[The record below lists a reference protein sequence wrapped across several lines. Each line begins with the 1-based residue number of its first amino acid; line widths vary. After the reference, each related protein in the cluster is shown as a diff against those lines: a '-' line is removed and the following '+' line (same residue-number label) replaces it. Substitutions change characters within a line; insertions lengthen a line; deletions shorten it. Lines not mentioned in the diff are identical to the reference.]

1 MRYEMIGAQNRAA
14 VLALLTERWYAT
26 DMILR
31 GERYDLSVADG
42 IVGTEDGAI
51 GGLLTYRIDGETCE
65 ILSLDSLAEGRGV
78 GTELIR
84 RAMLLA
90 RECGCARLI
99 AVTTNDNIE
108 AMRFYQRRG
117 FDMVLL
123 SRNALDVSRVLKPEI
138 PLVGM
143 HGIPLRHE
151 ITFSLDLFAAPPEES
166 PPAND

>member
-1 MRYEMIGAQNRAA
+1 MRYEMIHAQNHAA
-14 VLALLTERWYAT
+14 VLALLKARWYTT

-31 GERYDLSVADG
+31 GERCDLSNAEG
-42 IVGTEDGAI
+42 IVAIEDDAI
-51 GGLLTYRIDGETCE
+51 AGLLTYRVEGGTCE

-84 RAMLLA
+84 RAILLA
-90 RECGCARLI
+90 RENGCARLI

-123 SRNALDVSRVLKPEI
+123 SRDALDVSRKLKPEI
-138 PLVGM
+138 PLFGM
-143 HGIPLRHE
+143 HGIPLKHE
-151 ITFSLDLFAAPPEES
+151 ITFSLDLFAALPEAPPD
-166 PPAND
+166 PG